1 MDWLTGKVALV
12 TGGGSGIGR
21 AVVKRFIAE
30 GAKVVAF
37 DRVQDRLD
45 EVKKEFKDKVAI
57 YKGDVTSLADNRAA
71 VALAVS
77 TFGKLDSLIANAGIF
92 DGGRNIRTISD
103 AEVVQVFDQLY
114 AVNVKGALYSVKAA
128 VPELI
133 KSKGNVV
140 FTLSQAAFFAGG
152 GGPIY
157 CSSKSGM
164 LGMMR
169 ELAYELAPDVRLNGV
184 APGGVL
190 TNLES
195 APAVVSDR
203 PQRSYEERAA
213 TYGQN
218 PTNPMKV
225 ATWPDDL
232 AGSYVFLAS
241 DQSSTM
247 TGVTVHNDGG
257 SNIRGMQFG
266 QAQAAPGAGAPAAR

>member
-30 GAKVVAF
+30 GARVVAF

-45 EVKKEFKDKVAI
+45 EIKKEFKDKVAI

-71 VALAVS
+71 VALTVS

-92 DGGRNIRTISD
+92 DGSKTIRTISD
-103 AEVVQVFDQLY
+103 AEIGQVFDQLY

-140 FTLSQAAFFAGG
+140 FTLSHAAFYAGG

-157 CSSKSGM
+157 CSSKSAV

-195 APAVVSDR
+195 APAVENLVR
-203 PQRSYEERAA
+203 RSYEERAA
-213 TYGQN
+213 SYGQN
-218 PTNPMKV
+218 PTNPLKT

-232 AGSYVFLAS
+232 GGSYVFLAS

-247 TGVTVHNDGG
+247 TGVTIHNDGG

-266 QAQAAPGAGAPAAR
+266 QAQAAPAPR